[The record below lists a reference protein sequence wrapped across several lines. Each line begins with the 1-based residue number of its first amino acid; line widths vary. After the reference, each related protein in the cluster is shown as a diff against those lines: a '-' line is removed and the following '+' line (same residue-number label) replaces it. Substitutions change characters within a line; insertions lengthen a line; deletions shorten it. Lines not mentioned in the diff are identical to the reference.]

1 MKTPTVK
8 ILKSKNSRLKVRAG
22 RAADGRQPSR
32 RAPPRGFALVV
43 TLSLMILLVVVAL
56 GLLGLSSVALRSS
69 THERAMAQARSNA
82 RMALALA
89 IGELQKNA
97 GTDKAVTAPRGLI
110 NEDASNPHLTGVWKS
125 WDSMETNGQG
135 TPDYAAEKQ
144 DRFQAWL
151 VSDADAAAV
160 RNRTYEGPMGEKI
173 LLVGPQSLG
182 VETPVPQDLVEAGRV
197 AVAGAKDKPTGAFAW
212 HVSDE
217 SCKAR
222 INAYRDPAAD
232 DYPWRKSSLLAGHR
246 PEASAVSAAD
256 GSSLNF
262 LPVDSSPAG
271 FNQARDIASKLVSLS
286 QFALL
291 PGGGPMGKFRHH
303 VTPYSYGLLTDVRHG
318 GLKQDLSSMFETSQL
333 PTDYNTKQL
342 YLSTHGMTGLSD
354 PYWSVLRDYYS
365 VGKDAS
371 MNSPVPVYRRPPGE
385 AVNPNT
391 VNFVPK
397 LLNAVPVIARVEVL
411 FSLVVRD
418 AHDRGLGIAPDLTR
432 MVHLLYAPIITLHN
446 PYNVSL
452 EFDQLD
458 LNISGA
464 PIAFDFYVNGHPQN
478 GRLLGLNK
486 MYLNRAPDTKE
497 FFLSIGNW
505 SSFAIG
511 SYATTSRI
519 VMKPGQTLV
528 CGPHL
533 NGRTIF
539 GNRGWDTAGN
549 VFDINNN
556 LTGTTAARMKCK
568 PGFLGPQV
576 SYDIDNITPLD
587 KAPIV
592 SSDRHNSRLVVKPTD
607 RLHVEYQM
615 MPNETGSG
623 TGYFNQMNVDASLKV
638 GTSAISIGR
647 LRFQFDSDSLNRLYP
662 ERHRFPDE
670 RSVPNELTVDDLYE
684 SNFTPF
690 KDQTRVKPFAL
701 VSARART
708 ANGGVYDSV
717 SRDPQTN
724 AENLLTDG
732 NLAGIPLLHH
742 NPARP
747 NTVVD
752 LKSNLPGRYS
762 HELAIQPLP
771 GSVVDVFDIDST
783 HRGYLLTANKVQNG
797 VKSGSY
803 LELPTGPMQTIADFR
818 RSNALT
824 SAMLPN
830 FVQPVANSYSSP
842 LIATDKFIEPA
853 LVSYPLLDHSFL
865 ANHALYDRFY
875 FSTFATY
882 GSAATPA
889 QAFAGFMD
897 GSRPLAAQSFEP
909 YLPSG
914 TTADAAAAKLFS
926 GSLPSAT
933 AYREAAGYQM
943 VRTPFNVNS
952 VDVEAW
958 KAVLSCLK
966 GTAVQQLWAASGT
979 RGETPASGTP
989 LLPMSLVSG
998 GKVGQFNAAQDR
1010 PNIDNDLTND
1020 FNGYRELDADQLKKL
1035 AEAIVG
1041 QVRARGP
1048 FLSLAEFVNRQIGP
1062 SSPNTLVG
1070 ALQAAIDESGIN
1082 DDFLAGNVIPVRDE
1096 DVSDPQFYGFP
1107 NRQASLGNPAAGA
1120 PGWLT
1125 QGDIMRLLEPGI
1137 TVRGDTFVIRTCGQS
1152 VDASGKVVATAY
1164 AEAVVQRY
1172 PEYVDPVDPPT
1183 TNVWNPAD
1191 GGNSDVNRTF
1201 GRRFEIVSF
1210 RWLSKEEI

>member
-1 MKTPTVK
+1 MSFLNGLHRESNFLAIKSTHMTPVSNMHP
-8 ILKSKNSRLKVRAG
+8 SKG
-22 RAADGRQPSR
+22 
-32 RAPPRGFALVV
+32 RGFALVV
-43 TLSLMILLVVVAL
+43 TLSLMVLLTVIAV
-56 GLLGLSSVALRSS
+56 GLLSLSAVSLRSS
-69 THERAMAQARSNA
+69 SQAFAQADARANA

-97 GTDKAVTAPRGLI
+97 GTDKAVTAPLGLI
-110 NEDASNPHLTGVWKS
+110 RKDASNPRLTGVWKS
-125 WDSMETNGQG
+125 WDHMETNGQG

-144 DRFQAWL
+144 NRFQAWL
-151 VSDADAAAV
+151 VSDADVAAV
-160 RNRTYEGPMGEKI
+160 RNRSYEGPKGAKI
-173 LLVGPQSLG
+173 LLVGPGSLG
-182 VETPVPQDLVEAGRV
+182 VESPAPQDMIEAGRV
-197 AVAGAKDKPTGAFAW
+197 PVADSNNKAAGAFAW

-222 INAYRDPAAD
+222 INAYRDPATD

-246 PEASAVSAAD
+246 PGASVVSAAD
-256 GSSLNF
+256 GSNLSF
-262 LPVDSSPAG
+262 LPADSSAATYK
-271 FNQARDIASKLVSLS
+271 QAKDNVPKLLSLP

-291 PGGGPMGKFRHH
+291 PGGKPMGKFRHH

-318 GLKQDLSSMFETSQL
+318 GLKQDLSSMFEASQL
-333 PTDYNTKQL
+333 PAIYNNTQL
-342 YLSTHGMTGLSD
+342 YKSTLDMTGPSD
-354 PYWSVLRDYYS
+354 PYWSALRDYYS

-371 MNSPVPVYRRPPGE
+371 MNSPEPVYRRPPRE
-385 AVNPNT
+385 AVTLTDRNA
-391 VNFVPK
+391 VPRY
-397 LLNAVPVIARVEVL
+397 LNAGPVIARVEML
-411 FSLVVRD
+411 FSLLVRD
-418 AHDRGLGIAPDLTR
+418 SHGPWAPGRTGLTEHTR

-452 EFDQLD
+452 QFDQLD
-458 LNISGA
+458 LDINGI
-464 PIAFDFYVNGHPQN
+464 PIAFNFYVNGLPQN
-478 GRLLGLNK
+478 GVMVPYNN
-486 MYLNRAPDTKE
+486 MYDMQQNRATKS
-497 FFLSIGNW
+497 FMLSIANW
-505 SSFAIG
+505 TSFNSS
-511 SYATTSRI
+511 SSSPI

-528 CGPHL
+528 CGPYL
-533 NGRTIF
+533 DGSTIF
-539 GNRGWDTAGN
+539 GNAGKEGAE
-549 VFDINNN
+549 VFFDYSNN
-556 LTGTTAARMKCK
+556 LTGNAYARAKCK
-568 PGFLGPQV
+568 PGFLGAQV
-576 SYDIDNITPLD
+576 SFDVDWLTPSHMN
-587 KAPIV
+587 PV
-592 SSDRHNSRLVVKPTD
+592 NSTDGNLGVLIVKPNDTF
-607 RLHVEYQM
+607 HVEYKM
-615 MPNETGSG
+615 MPNEYNGSA
-623 TGYFNQMNVDASLKV
+623 TDLMNVKAKLTV
-638 GTSAISIGR
+638 GESAVEIGGLEFQYDTSSI
-647 LRFQFDSDSLNRLYP
+647 NRLYP
-662 ERHRFPDE
+662 KTHRYPDV
-670 RSVPNELTVDDLYE
+670 RSRPSELLVESLWE
-684 SNFTPF
+684 SNLTPIR
-690 KDQTRVKPFAL
+690 DHVRVKSFAL
-701 VSARART
+701 LSARART

-717 SRDPQTN
+717 SRDPRAN
-724 AENLLTDG
+724 GENLLTDG
-732 NLAGIPLLHH
+732 ILAGIPLLHH
-742 NPARP
+742 NPARTP
-747 NTVVD
+747 TVVD
-752 LKSNLPGRYS
+752 LKRDLPGRYS
-762 HELAIQPLP
+762 HEIALEPLS
-771 GSVVDVFDIDST
+771 GSAADLFDIDAT
-783 HRGYLLTANKVQNG
+783 NRGYLLTANKTLNG

-803 LELPTGPMQTIADFR
+803 LELPAGPMQTIADFR

-830 FVQPVANSYSSP
+830 FVQPIANSYSSP
-842 LIATDKFIEPA
+842 LIATDKFIDPGV
-853 LVSYPLLDHSFL
+853 VSYPLLDHSVL

-875 FSTFATY
+875 FSSFATY

-889 QAFAGFMD
+889 QAFSGFMN
-897 GSRPLAAQSFEP
+897 GSRPLASQSFEP
-909 YLPSG
+909 YLPPG
-914 TTADAAAAKLFS
+914 TTAEAALAKLYS

-933 AYREAAGYQM
+933 AHLEAAGYQM

-979 RGETPASGTP
+979 RGETPATGTP

-1010 PNIDNDLTND
+1010 PNIDNGLTND

-1035 AEAIVG
+1035 AEAIIG

-1137 TVRGDTFVIRTCGQS
+1137 TVRGDTFLIRTCGQS

-1210 RWLSKEEI
+1210 RWLLKEEI